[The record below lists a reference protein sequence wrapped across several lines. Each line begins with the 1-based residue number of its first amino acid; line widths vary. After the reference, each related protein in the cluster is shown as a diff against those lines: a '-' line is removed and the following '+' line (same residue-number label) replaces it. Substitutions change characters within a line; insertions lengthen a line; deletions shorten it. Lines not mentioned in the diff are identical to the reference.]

1 MSFVIDSIDVSGR
14 QKFPI
19 DSYDYALIIGP
30 YDAWNNKQVQS
41 HDRLS
46 DTWPVKLNLTDFSSR
61 RTH

>member
-30 YDAWNNKQVQS
+30 YDAWNSKQVQS
-41 HDRLS
+41 H
-46 DTWPVKLNLTDFSSR
+46 VIQ
-61 RTH
+61 